1 MFYKSRRIQFLFK
14 SIIVYFLLLVLLR
27 IIFFL
32 IFNSE
37 SETYTLGNLFKAF
50 LIGIR
55 FDLRLS
61 VLVNIPLMIFC
72 LMPIANVVH
81 SLWVRKISNLY
92 IYLFTGFLLL
102 FYSVDMGH
110 YSYLGRRVDV
120 SVLRFLDN
128 PEISAQMVW
137 ESYPVILIII
147 LLLFIFIGFKL
158 IYDMVPAILLTTPQV
173 KTAKHKFFGF
183 TIGSMIILFSAWGTL
198 KQYPLRWSD
207 AFFSNN
213 SFISALGLNP
223 ILYYSDT
230 RRFAR
235 DDYSI
240 DKTKEYYPDIMD
252 FLSINDQES
261 EMLSYGR
268 YVAPLNNL
276 TQSPNIVIIFLES
289 VGANRLSI
297 LGNPLN
303 ATPNLDQIIEE
314 GILFKRFYVPIVG
327 TARSVFTMVTGIPDV
342 ARIKTSSRNPRIN
355 KQYSVINDFTGYEK
369 HYIMGGSAGWA
380 NIRGFLQLNIP
391 GLSITELDDLTSPRL
406 DVWGVSDH
414 DLFKEAHQVFENI
427 DKGKPFF
434 AIIQTATNHRPYS
447 IPENVTEFEVE
458 NISKELVNHAGF
470 KSVDQYNAM
479 RLLDHTIGEY
489 FSYAKGSEYFN
500 NTVFFLFGDHGTS
513 DPWAKHMP
521 LSDYELLLRS
531 YHVPLIVYGPTIIKG
546 GIIRN
551 DIAMLPDLIPTAAG
565 FAGISYHN
573 QTLGRDLMSVLE
585 NQEGFALTVGNK
597 HARPTIGVIG
607 EQYYL
612 TMFHDGKDIRLFDL
626 NVSGPPEDIQ
636 QEHPELTAK
645 YSRLV
650 QGLYETSKYMLCHNS
665 QLLDSINI
673 KSNPDK

>member
-1 MFYKSRRIQFLFK
+1 M
-14 SIIVYFLLLVLLR
+14 
-27 IIFFL
+27 
-32 IFNSE
+32 IFNSG
-37 SETYTLGNLFKAF
+37 SDSYSLGNLIKAL

-55 FDLRLS
+55 FDLRLA

-72 LMPIANVVH
+72 AMPIVNIVR
-81 SLWVRKISNLY
+81 SIWVRRISNLY
-92 IYLFTGFLLL
+92 IYSFTGLLLL
-102 FYSVDMGH
+102 FYSVDIGH

-120 SVLRFLDN
+120 SILGFLDN
-128 PEISAQMVW
+128 PRISAQMVW
-137 ESYPVILIII
+137 ESYPVIIILI

-158 IYDMVPAILLTTPQV
+158 IYDMVPAILLAKPQV
-173 KTAKHKFFGF
+173 KTAKQKFLGF
-183 TIGSMIILFSAWGTL
+183 TICGLIILFSAWGTL

-223 ILYYSDT
+223 ILFYNDT

-235 DDYSI
+235 DDFSIEKAKEYFSDMTEYLDI
-240 DKTKEYYPDIMD
+240 DKRDSKT
-252 FLSINDQES
+252 LN
-261 EMLSYGR
+261 YGR
-268 YVAPLNNL
+268 YTETSRHFNRP
-276 TQSPNIVIIFLES
+276 PNIVIIFLES

-314 GILFKRFYVPIVG
+314 GIFFKRFYVPMVG
-327 TARSVFTMVTGIPDV
+327 TARSVFTIVTGIPDV

-355 KQYSVINDFTGYEK
+355 KQYSIINDFTGYEK

-391 GLSITELDDLTSPRL
+391 DLSITELDDLKSPRL

-414 DLFKEAHQVFENI
+414 DLFKEAHQIFENS

-447 IPENVTEFEVE
+447 IPENITGFEVE
-458 NISKELVNHAGF
+458 HISKEKVNHAGF
-470 KSVDQYNAM
+470 KSVGQYNAM
-479 RLLDHTIGEY
+479 RLLDHAIGEY
-489 FSYAKGSEYFN
+489 FSYAKRSEYFS

-521 LSDYELLLRS
+521 LSNYELLLRS
-531 YHVPLIVYGPTIIKG
+531 YHVPLIVYGPTFTKG
-546 GIIRN
+546 GIVRD

-573 QTLGRDLMSVLE
+573 QTLGRDLMSIVE
-585 NQEGFALTVGNK
+585 NQEGFALTVGKK

-607 EQYYL
+607 SQYYL
-612 TMFHDGKDIRLFDL
+612 TMYHDGEDIRLYNL
-626 NVSGPPEDIQ
+626 NVPGAPEDIQ
-636 QEHPELTAK
+636 QEYPELTAK

-650 QGLYETSKYMLCHNS
+650 QGLYETSKYMLYHNS
-665 QLLDSINI
+665 QLLDHMSS
-673 KSNPDK
+673 K

>member
-27 IIFFL
+27 IIFYL

-37 SETYTLGNLFKAF
+37 SETYTLGNLFKAL

-55 FDLRLS
+55 FDLRLA

-72 LMPIANVVH
+72 AMPFVNIIH
-81 SLWVRKISNLY
+81 SIWMRRISDLY
-92 IYLFTGFLLL
+92 IYLFTGMLLL

-110 YSYLGRRVDV
+110 YSYLGRRIDI
-120 SVLRFLDN
+120 SVLRFLEN
-128 PEISAQMVW
+128 PQISAQMIW
-137 ESYPVILIII
+137 ESYPVIII
-147 LLLFIFIGFKL
+147 LILLSFIFMGFKL
-158 IYDMVPAILLTTPQV
+158 IYDSVPAILLTTPIV
-173 KTAKHKFFGF
+173 KTAKRKFLGF
-183 TIGSMIILFSAWGTL
+183 TIGSLIILFSAWGTL

-223 ILYYSDT
+223 ILYYNDT

-235 DDYSI
+235 DDYNI
-240 DKTKEYYPDIMD
+240 DKAKEYHRDIVE
-252 FLSINDQES
+252 FLGIKDQDPGI
-261 EMLSYGR
+261 LNYGR
-268 YVAPLNNL
+268 YATTLNHPTQPL
-276 TQSPNIVIIFLES
+276 NIVIIFLES

-297 LGNPLN
+297 IGNPLN

-314 GILFKRFYVPIVG
+314 GIFFNRFYVPMVG

-355 KQYSVINDFTGYEK
+355 KQYSIINDFTGYEK

-391 GLSITELDDLTSPRL
+391 DLLITELDDLKSPRL
-406 DVWGVSDH
+406 DVWGVSDY
-414 DLFKEAHQVFENI
+414 DLFKETHQIFENI
-427 DKGKPFF
+427 DPGKPFF

-447 IPENVTEFEVE
+447 IPDNVTRFKVDHL
-458 NISKELVNHAGF
+458 SKEKVNHAGF

-489 FSYAKGSEYFN
+489 FSYAKKSKYFS

-521 LSDYELLLRS
+521 QSDYELLLRS
-531 YHVPLIVYGPTIIKG
+531 YHVPLIIYGPGIIKG
-546 GIIRN
+546 GIMRN

-573 QTLGRDLMSVLE
+573 QTLGRDLMSIAD
-585 NQEGFALTVGNK
+585 NQEGLALTVGKK
-597 HARPTIGVIG
+597 HARPTIGVFG
-607 EQYYL
+607 NHYYL
-612 TMFHDGKDIRLFDL
+612 TMYHDGKDIRLYDL
-626 NVSGPPEDIQ
+626 KVTGSPEDIHTEQ
-636 QEHPELTAK
+636 PEITSK

-650 QGLYETSKYMLCHNS
+650 QGLYETSKYMLYHNS
-665 QLLDSINI
+665 QLLDPMNS
-673 KSNPDK
+673 K

>member
-14 SIIVYFLLLVLLR
+14 SIIVYFFLLVLLR
-27 IIFFL
+27 IIFYL

-37 SETYTLGNLFKAF
+37 SETYTLGNLFKAL

-55 FDLRLS
+55 FDLRLA

-72 LMPIANVVH
+72 AMPFVNIIH
-81 SLWVRKISNLY
+81 SVWMRRISDLY
-92 IYLFTGFLLL
+92 IYLFTGMLLL

-110 YSYLGRRVDV
+110 YSYLGRRIDI
-120 SVLRFLDN
+120 SVLRFLEN
-128 PEISAQMVW
+128 PQISAQMVW
-137 ESYPVILIII
+137 ESYPVIII
-147 LLLFIFIGFKL
+147 LILLSFIFMGFKL
-158 IYDMVPAILLTTPQV
+158 IYDSVPAILLTTPIV
-173 KTAKHKFFGF
+173 KTAKRKFLGF
-183 TIGSMIILFSAWGTL
+183 TIGSLIILFSAWGTL

-223 ILYYSDT
+223 ILYYNDT

-235 DDYSI
+235 DDYNI
-240 DKTKEYYPDIMD
+240 DKAKEYHRDIVE
-252 FLSINDQES
+252 FLGIKDQDPGI
-261 EMLSYGR
+261 LNYGR
-268 YVAPLNNL
+268 YATTLNHP
-276 TQSPNIVIIFLES
+276 TQPPNIVIIFLES

-297 LGNPLN
+297 IGNPLN

-314 GILFKRFYVPIVG
+314 GIFFNRFYVPMVG

-355 KQYSVINDFTGYEK
+355 KQYSIINDFTGYEK

-391 GLSITELDDLTSPRL
+391 DLLITELDDLKSPRL
-406 DVWGVSDH
+406 DVWGVSDY
-414 DLFKEAHQVFENI
+414 DLFKETHQIFENI
-427 DKGKPFF
+427 DPGKPFF

-447 IPENVTEFEVE
+447 IPDNVTRFKVDHL
-458 NISKELVNHAGF
+458 SKEKVNHAGF

-489 FSYAKGSEYFN
+489 FSYAKKSKYFS

-521 LSDYELLLRS
+521 QSDYELLLRS
-531 YHVPLIVYGPTIIKG
+531 YHVPLIIYGPGIIKG
-546 GIIRN
+546 GIMRN

-573 QTLGRDLMSVLE
+573 QTLGRDLMSIAD
-585 NQEGFALTVGNK
+585 NQEGLALTVGKK
-597 HARPTIGVIG
+597 HARPTIGVFG
-607 EQYYL
+607 SHYYL
-612 TMFHDGKDIRLFDL
+612 TMYHDGKDIRLYDL
-626 NVSGPPEDIQ
+626 KVTGSPEDIHTEQ
-636 QEHPELTAK
+636 PEITSK

-650 QGLYETSKYMLCHNS
+650 QGLYETSKYMLYHNS
-665 QLLDSINI
+665 QLLDPMNS
-673 KSNPDK
+673 K

>member
-1 MFYKSRRIQFLFK
+1 M
-14 SIIVYFLLLVLLR
+14 
-27 IIFFL
+27 

-37 SETYTLGNLFKAF
+37 SETYTLGNLFKAL

-55 FDLRLS
+55 FDLRLA

-72 LMPIANVVH
+72 AMPFVNIIH
-81 SLWVRKISNLY
+81 SIWMRRISDLY
-92 IYLFTGFLLL
+92 IYLFTGMLLL

-110 YSYLGRRVDV
+110 YSYLGRRIDI
-120 SVLRFLDN
+120 SVLRFLEN
-128 PEISAQMVW
+128 PQISAQMVW
-137 ESYPVILIII
+137 ESYPVIII
-147 LLLFIFIGFKL
+147 LILLSFIFMGFKL
-158 IYDMVPAILLTTPQV
+158 IYDSVPAILLTTPIV
-173 KTAKHKFFGF
+173 KTAKRKFLGF
-183 TIGSMIILFSAWGTL
+183 TIGSLIILFSAWGTL

-223 ILYYSDT
+223 ILYYNDT

-235 DDYSI
+235 DDYNI
-240 DKTKEYYPDIMD
+240 DKAKEYHRDIVE
-252 FLSINDQES
+252 FLGIKDQDPGI
-261 EMLSYGR
+261 LNYGR
-268 YVAPLNNL
+268 YATTLNHP
-276 TQSPNIVIIFLES
+276 TQPPNIVIIFLES

-297 LGNPLN
+297 IGNPLN

-314 GILFKRFYVPIVG
+314 GIFFNRFYVPMVG

-355 KQYSVINDFTGYEK
+355 KQYSIINDFTGYEK

-391 GLSITELDDLTSPRL
+391 DLLITELDDLKSPRL
-406 DVWGVSDH
+406 DVWGVSDY
-414 DLFKEAHQVFENI
+414 DLFKETHQIFENI
-427 DKGKPFF
+427 DPGKPFF

-447 IPENVTEFEVE
+447 IPDNVTRFKVDHL
-458 NISKELVNHAGF
+458 SKEKVNHAGF

-489 FSYAKGSEYFN
+489 FSYAKNSKYFS

-521 LSDYELLLRS
+521 QSDYELLLRS
-531 YHVPLIVYGPTIIKG
+531 YHVPLIIYGPGIIKG
-546 GIIRN
+546 GIMRN

-573 QTLGRDLMSVLE
+573 QTLGRDLMSIAD
-585 NQEGFALTVGNK
+585 NQEGLALTVGKK
-597 HARPTIGVIG
+597 HARPTIGVFG
-607 EQYYL
+607 SHYYL
-612 TMFHDGKDIRLFDL
+612 TMYHDGKDIRLYDL
-626 NVSGPPEDIQ
+626 KVTGSPEDIHTEQ
-636 QEHPELTAK
+636 PEITSK

-650 QGLYETSKYMLCHNS
+650 QGLYETSKYMLYHNS
-665 QLLDSINI
+665 QLLDPMNS
-673 KSNPDK
+673 K

>member
-1 MFYKSRRIQFLFK
+1 M
-14 SIIVYFLLLVLLR
+14 VYFLFLVLFR
-27 IIFFL
+27 ILFFM

-37 SETYTLGNLFKAF
+37 SDSYRLGSLIKAL

-55 FDLRLS
+55 FDLRLA

-72 LMPIANVVH
+72 AMPIVNVVR
-81 SLWVRKISNLY
+81 SIWVRRISNLY
-92 IYLFTGFLLL
+92 IYLFTGLLLL

-110 YSYLGRRVDV
+110 YSYLGQRVDV

-128 PEISAQMVW
+128 PQISAQMVW
-137 ESYPVILIII
+137 ESYPVIIILI

-158 IYDMVPAILLTTPQV
+158 IYDMVPAILLAKPQV
-173 KTAKHKFFGF
+173 KTAKQKFLGF
-183 TIGSMIILFSAWGTL
+183 TIGGLIVVFSTWGTL

-223 ILYYSDT
+223 ILFYNDT

-235 DDYSI
+235 DDFSIEKAKEYFSDMTEYLDI
-240 DKTKEYYPDIMD
+240 DKRDSKT
-252 FLSINDQES
+252 LN
-261 EMLSYGR
+261 YGR
-268 YVAPLNNL
+268 YTETSRHFNRP
-276 TQSPNIVIIFLES
+276 PNIVIIFLES

-314 GILFKRFYVPIVG
+314 GIFFKRFYVPMVG
-327 TARSVFTMVTGIPDV
+327 TARSVFTIVTGIPDV

-355 KQYSVINDFTGYEK
+355 KQYSIINDFTGHEK

-391 GLSITELDDLTSPRL
+391 DLSITELDDLKSPRL

-414 DLFKEAHQVFENI
+414 DLFKEAHQIFENS

-447 IPENVTEFEVE
+447 IPENITGFEVE
-458 NISKELVNHAGF
+458 HISKEKVNHAGF
-470 KSVDQYNAM
+470 KSVGQYNAM
-479 RLLDHTIGEY
+479 RLLDHAIGEY
-489 FSYAKGSEYFN
+489 FSYAKRSEYFS

-521 LSDYELLLRS
+521 LSNYELLLRS
-531 YHVPLIVYGPTIIKG
+531 YHVPLIVYGPTFTKG
-546 GIIRN
+546 GIVRD

-573 QTLGRDLMSVLE
+573 QTLGRDLMSIVE
-585 NQEGFALTVGNK
+585 NQEGFALTVGKK

-607 EQYYL
+607 SQYYL
-612 TMFHDGKDIRLFDL
+612 TMYHDGEDIRLYNL
-626 NVSGPPEDIQ
+626 NVPGAPEDIQ
-636 QEHPELTAK
+636 QEYPELTAK

-650 QGLYETSKYMLCHNS
+650 QGLYETSKYMLYHNS
-665 QLLDSINI
+665 QLLDHMSS
-673 KSNPDK
+673 K

>member
-1 MFYKSRRIQFLFK
+1 M
-14 SIIVYFLLLVLLR
+14 
-27 IIFFL
+27 
-32 IFNSE
+32 IFNFE
-37 SETYTLGNLFKAF
+37 SDSYRLGSLIKAL

-55 FDLRLS
+55 FDLRLA

-72 LMPIANVVH
+72 AMPIVNIVR
-81 SLWVRKISNLY
+81 SIWVRRISNLY
-92 IYLFTGFLLL
+92 IYSFTGLLLL
-102 FYSVDMGH
+102 FYSVDIGH

-120 SVLRFLDN
+120 SILGFLDN
-128 PEISAQMVW
+128 PRISAQMVW
-137 ESYPVILIII
+137 ESYPVIIILI

-158 IYDMVPAILLTTPQV
+158 IYDMVPAILLAKPQV
-173 KTAKHKFFGF
+173 KTAKQKFLGF
-183 TIGSMIILFSAWGTL
+183 TICGLIILFSAWGTL

-223 ILYYSDT
+223 ILFYNDT
-230 RRFAR
+230 RRFTR
-235 DDYSI
+235 DDFSIEKAKEYFSDMTEYLDI
-240 DKTKEYYPDIMD
+240 DKRDSKT
-252 FLSINDQES
+252 LN
-261 EMLSYGR
+261 YGR
-268 YVAPLNNL
+268 YTETSRHFNRP
-276 TQSPNIVIIFLES
+276 PNIVIIFLES

-314 GILFKRFYVPIVG
+314 GIFFKRFYVPMVG
-327 TARSVFTMVTGIPDV
+327 TARSVFTIVTGIPDV

-355 KQYSVINDFTGYEK
+355 KQYSIINDFTGYEK

-391 GLSITELDDLTSPRL
+391 DLSITELDDLKSPRL

-414 DLFKEAHQVFENI
+414 DLFKEAHQIFENS

-447 IPENVTEFEVE
+447 IPENITGFEVE
-458 NISKELVNHAGF
+458 HISKEKVNHAGF
-470 KSVDQYNAM
+470 KSVGQYNAM
-479 RLLDHTIGEY
+479 RLLDHAIGEY
-489 FSYAKGSEYFN
+489 FSYAKRSEYFS

-521 LSDYELLLRS
+521 LSNYELLLRS
-531 YHVPLIVYGPTIIKG
+531 YHVPLIVYGPTFTKG
-546 GIIRN
+546 GIVRD

-573 QTLGRDLMSVLE
+573 QTLGRDLMSIVE
-585 NQEGFALTVGNK
+585 NQEGFALTVGKK

-607 EQYYL
+607 SQYYL
-612 TMFHDGKDIRLFDL
+612 TMYHDGEDIRLYNL
-626 NVSGPPEDIQ
+626 NVPGAPEDIQ
-636 QEHPELTAK
+636 QEYPELTAK

-650 QGLYETSKYMLCHNS
+650 QGLYETSKYMLYHNS
-665 QLLDSINI
+665 QLLDHMSS
-673 KSNPDK
+673 K

>member
-55 FDLRLS
+55 FDLRLA

-72 LMPIANVVH
+72 ALPFVNIIH
-81 SLWVRKISNLY
+81 SVWTRRISDLY
-92 IYLFTGFLLL
+92 IYLFTGMLLL

-110 YSYLGRRVDV
+110 YSYLGRRIDI
-120 SVLRFLDN
+120 SVLRFLEN
-128 PEISAQMVW
+128 PQISAQMVW
-137 ESYPVILIII
+137 ESYPVIIILII
-147 LLLFIFIGFKL
+147 LSFIFIGFKL
-158 IYDMVPAILLTTPQV
+158 IYDFVPAILYTTPIL
-173 KTAKHKFFGF
+173 KTAKRKFFGF
-183 TIGSMIILFSAWGTL
+183 TISSLIILFSAWGTL

-223 ILYYSDT
+223 ILYYNDT

-235 DDYSI
+235 DDFNI
-240 DKTKEYYPDIMD
+240 NKAKEYHHDIVE
-252 FLSINDQES
+252 FLGIKDQDPGI
-261 EMLSYGR
+261 LNYGR
-268 YVAPLNNL
+268 YATTLNHP

-289 VGANRLSI
+289 VGANRLSK
-297 LGNPLN
+297 LGNSLN
-303 ATPNLDQIIEE
+303 ATPKLDQIIED
-314 GILFKRFYVPIVG
+314 GIFFKRFYVPMVG

-355 KQYSVINDFTGYEK
+355 KQYSIINDFTGYEK

-391 GLSITELDDLTSPRL
+391 DLLITELDDLKSPRL
-406 DVWGVSDH
+406 DVWGVSDY
-414 DLFKEAHQVFENI
+414 DLFKETHQIFENI
-427 DKGKPFF
+427 DPGKPFF

-447 IPENVTEFEVE
+447 IPDNVTSFKVDHL
-458 NISKELVNHAGF
+458 SKEKVNHAGF

-489 FSYAKGSEYFN
+489 FSYAKKSKYFS

-521 LSDYELLLRS
+521 QSDYELLLRS
-531 YHVPLIVYGPTIIKG
+531 YHVPLIIYGPGIIKG
-546 GIIRN
+546 GIMRN

-573 QTLGRDLMSVLE
+573 QTLGRDLMSIAD
-585 NQEGFALTVGNK
+585 NQEGLALTVGKK
-597 HARPTIGVIG
+597 HARPTIGVFG
-607 EQYYL
+607 SHYYL
-612 TMFHDGKDIRLFDL
+612 TMYHDGKDIRLYDL
-626 NVSGPPEDIQ
+626 NITGSPEDIHTEQ
-636 QEHPELTAK
+636 PEITSK

-650 QGLYETSKYMLCHNS
+650 QGLYETSKYMLYHNS
-665 QLLDSINI
+665 QLLDPVNS
-673 KSNPDK
+673 K

>member
-1 MFYKSRRIQFLFK
+1 M
-14 SIIVYFLLLVLLR
+14 
-27 IIFFL
+27 

-72 LMPIANVVH
+72 ALPFVNIIH
-81 SLWVRKISNLY
+81 SVWTRRISDLY
-92 IYLFTGFLLL
+92 IYLFTVMLLL
-102 FYSVDMGH
+102 FYSVDMGY
-110 YSYLGRRVDV
+110 YSYLGRRIDI
-120 SVLRFLDN
+120 SVLRFLEN
-128 PEISAQMVW
+128 PQISAQMVW
-137 ESYPVILIII
+137 ESYPVIII
-147 LLLFIFIGFKL
+147 LILLSFIFIGFKL
-158 IYDMVPAILLTTPQV
+158 IYDLVPAILLTTPIL
-173 KTAKHKFFGF
+173 KTAKRKFLGF
-183 TIGSMIILFSAWGTL
+183 TISSLIILFSAWGTL

-223 ILYYSDT
+223 ILYYNDT

-235 DDYSI
+235 DDFNI
-240 DKTKEYYPDIMD
+240 NKAKEYHRDIVE
-252 FLSINDQES
+252 FLGIKDQDPEI
-261 EMLSYGR
+261 LNYGR
-268 YVAPLNNL
+268 YATKLDHP

-289 VGANRLSI
+289 VGANRLSK
-297 LGNPLN
+297 LGNSLN
-303 ATPNLDQIIEE
+303 ATPNLDQIIED
-314 GILFKRFYVPIVG
+314 GIFFKRFYVPMVG

-355 KQYSVINDFTGYEK
+355 KQYSIINDFTGYEK

-391 GLSITELDDLTSPRL
+391 DLLITELDDLKSPRL
-406 DVWGVSDH
+406 DVWGVSDY
-414 DLFKEAHQVFENI
+414 DLFKETHQIFENI
-427 DKGKPFF
+427 DPGKPFF

-447 IPENVTEFEVE
+447 IPDNVTSFKVDHL
-458 NISKELVNHAGF
+458 SKEKVNHAGF

-489 FSYAKGSEYFN
+489 FSYAKKSKYFS

-521 LSDYELLLRS
+521 QSDYELLLRS
-531 YHVPLIVYGPTIIKG
+531 YHVPLIIYGPGIIKG
-546 GIIRN
+546 GIMRN

-573 QTLGRDLMSVLE
+573 QTLGRDLMSIAD
-585 NQEGFALTVGNK
+585 NQEGLALTVGKK
-597 HARPTIGVIG
+597 HARPTIGVFG
-607 EQYYL
+607 SHYYL
-612 TMFHDGKDIRLFDL
+612 TMYHDGKDIRLYDL
-626 NVSGPPEDIQ
+626 NITGSPEDIHREQ
-636 QEHPELTAK
+636 SEITSK

-650 QGLYETSKYMLCHNS
+650 QGLYETSKYMLYHNS
-665 QLLDSINI
+665 QLLDPVNS
-673 KSNPDK
+673 K

>member
-27 IIFFL
+27 IIFYL

-37 SETYTLGNLFKAF
+37 SETYTLGNLFKAL

-55 FDLRLS
+55 FDLRLA

-72 LMPIANVVH
+72 AMPFVNIIH
-81 SLWVRKISNLY
+81 SIWMRRISDLY
-92 IYLFTGFLLL
+92 IYLFTGMLLL

-110 YSYLGRRVDV
+110 YSYLGRRIDI
-120 SVLRFLDN
+120 SVLRFLEN
-128 PEISAQMVW
+128 PQISAQMVW
-137 ESYPVILIII
+137 ESYPVIII
-147 LLLFIFIGFKL
+147 LILLSFIFIGFKL
-158 IYDMVPAILLTTPQV
+158 IYDSVPAILLTTPIV
-173 KTAKHKFFGF
+173 KTAKRKFLGF
-183 TIGSMIILFSAWGTL
+183 TIGSLIILFSAWGTL

-223 ILYYSDT
+223 ILYYNDT

-235 DDYSI
+235 DDYNI
-240 DKTKEYYPDIMD
+240 DKAKEYHRDIVE
-252 FLSINDQES
+252 FLGIKDQDPGI
-261 EMLSYGR
+261 LNYGR
-268 YVAPLNNL
+268 YATTLNHP
-276 TQSPNIVIIFLES
+276 TQPPNIVIIFLES

-297 LGNPLN
+297 IGNPLN

-314 GILFKRFYVPIVG
+314 GIFFNRFYVPMVG

-355 KQYSVINDFTGYEK
+355 KQYSIINDFTGYEK

-391 GLSITELDDLTSPRL
+391 DLLITELDDLKSPRL
-406 DVWGVSDH
+406 DVWGVSDY
-414 DLFKEAHQVFENI
+414 DLFKETHQIFENI
-427 DKGKPFF
+427 DPGKPFF

-447 IPENVTEFEVE
+447 IPDNVTRFKVDHL
-458 NISKELVNHAGF
+458 SKEKVNHAGF

-489 FSYAKGSEYFN
+489 FSYAKKSKYFS

-521 LSDYELLLRS
+521 QSDYELLLRS
-531 YHVPLIVYGPTIIKG
+531 YHVPLIIYGPGIIKG
-546 GIIRN
+546 GIMRN

-573 QTLGRDLMSVLE
+573 QTLGRDLMSIAD
-585 NQEGFALTVGNK
+585 NQEGLALTVGKK
-597 HARPTIGVIG
+597 HARPTIGVFG
-607 EQYYL
+607 SHYYL
-612 TMFHDGKDIRLFDL
+612 TMYHDGKDIRLYDL
-626 NVSGPPEDIQ
+626 KVTGSPEDIHTEQ
-636 QEHPELTAK
+636 PEITSK

-650 QGLYETSKYMLCHNS
+650 QGLYETSKYMLYHNS
-665 QLLDSINI
+665 QLLDPMNS
-673 KSNPDK
+673 K

>member
-1 MFYKSRRIQFLFK
+1 M
-14 SIIVYFLLLVLLR
+14 
-27 IIFFL
+27 

-55 FDLRLS
+55 FDLRLA

-72 LMPIANVVH
+72 ALPFVNIIH
-81 SLWVRKISNLY
+81 SVWMRRISDLY
-92 IYLFTGFLLL
+92 IYLFTGMLLL

-110 YSYLGRRVDV
+110 YSYLGRRIDI
-120 SVLRFLDN
+120 SVLRFLEN
-128 PEISAQMVW
+128 PQISAQMVW
-137 ESYPVILIII
+137 ESYPVIII
-147 LLLFIFIGFKL
+147 LILLSFIFIGFKL
-158 IYDMVPAILLTTPQV
+158 IYDFVPAILYTTPIL
-173 KTAKHKFFGF
+173 KTAKRKFFGF
-183 TIGSMIILFSAWGTL
+183 TISSLIILFSAWGTL

-223 ILYYSDT
+223 ILYYNDT

-235 DDYSI
+235 DDFNI
-240 DKTKEYYPDIMD
+240 DKAKEYHRDIVE
-252 FLSINDQES
+252 FLGIKDQGTGI
-261 EMLSYGR
+261 LNYGR
-268 YVAPLNNL
+268 YATELNHP

-289 VGANRLSI
+289 VGANRLSK
-297 LGNPLN
+297 LGNSLN
-303 ATPNLDQIIEE
+303 ATPNLDQIIED
-314 GILFKRFYVPIVG
+314 GIFFKRFYVPMVG

-355 KQYSVINDFTGYEK
+355 KQYSIINDFTGYEK

-391 GLSITELDDLTSPRL
+391 DLLITELDDLKSPRL
-406 DVWGVSDH
+406 DVWGVSDY
-414 DLFKEAHQVFENI
+414 DLFKETHQIFENI
-427 DKGKPFF
+427 DPGKPFF

-447 IPENVTEFEVE
+447 IPDNVTRFKVDHL
-458 NISKELVNHAGF
+458 SKEKVNHAGF

-489 FSYAKGSEYFN
+489 FSYAKKSKYFS

-521 LSDYELLLRS
+521 QSDYELLLRS
-531 YHVPLIVYGPTIIKG
+531 YHVPLIIYGPGIIKG
-546 GIIRN
+546 GIMRN

-573 QTLGRDLMSVLE
+573 QTLGRDLMSIAE
-585 NQEGFALTVGNK
+585 NQEGLALTVGKK
-597 HARPTIGVIG
+597 HARPTIGVFG
-607 EQYYL
+607 SHYYL
-612 TMFHDGKDIRLFDL
+612 TMYHDGEDIRLYDL
-626 NVSGPPEDIQ
+626 NVTGSAEDIHR
-636 QEHPELTAK
+636 EYPELTAK

-650 QGLYETSKYMLCHNS
+650 QGLYETSKYMLYHNS
-665 QLLDSINI
+665 QLLDPVNS
-673 KSNPDK
+673 K

>member
-27 IIFFL
+27 IIFYL

-37 SETYTLGNLFKAF
+37 SETYTLGNLFKAL

-55 FDLRLS
+55 FDLRLA

-72 LMPIANVVH
+72 AMPFVNIIH
-81 SLWVRKISNLY
+81 SIWMRRISDLY
-92 IYLFTGFLLL
+92 IYLFTGMLLL

-110 YSYLGRRVDV
+110 YSYLGRRIDI
-120 SVLRFLDN
+120 SVLRFLEN
-128 PEISAQMVW
+128 PQISAQMVW
-137 ESYPVILIII
+137 ESYPVIII
-147 LLLFIFIGFKL
+147 LILLSFIFMGFKL
-158 IYDMVPAILLTTPQV
+158 IYDSVPAILLTTPIV
-173 KTAKHKFFGF
+173 KTAKRKFLGF
-183 TIGSMIILFSAWGTL
+183 TIGSLIILFSAWGTL

-223 ILYYSDT
+223 ILYYNDT

-235 DDYSI
+235 DDYNI
-240 DKTKEYYPDIMD
+240 DKAKEYHRDIVE
-252 FLSINDQES
+252 FLGIKDQDPGI
-261 EMLSYGR
+261 LNYGR
-268 YVAPLNNL
+268 YATTLNHP
-276 TQSPNIVIIFLES
+276 TQPPNIVIIFLES

-297 LGNPLN
+297 IGNPLN

-314 GILFKRFYVPIVG
+314 GIFFNRFYVPMVG

-355 KQYSVINDFTGYEK
+355 KQYSIINDFTGYEK

-391 GLSITELDDLTSPRL
+391 DLLITELDDLKSPRL
-406 DVWGVSDH
+406 DVWGVSDY
-414 DLFKEAHQVFENI
+414 DLFKETHQIFENI
-427 DKGKPFF
+427 DPGKPFF

-447 IPENVTEFEVE
+447 IPDNVTRFKVDHL
-458 NISKELVNHAGF
+458 SKEKVNHAGF

-489 FSYAKGSEYFN
+489 FSYAKKSKYFS

-521 LSDYELLLRS
+521 QSDYELLLRS
-531 YHVPLIVYGPTIIKG
+531 YHVPLIIYGPGIIKG
-546 GIIRN
+546 GIMRN

-573 QTLGRDLMSVLE
+573 QTLGRDLMSIAD
-585 NQEGFALTVGNK
+585 NQEGLALTVGKK
-597 HARPTIGVIG
+597 HARPTIGVFG
-607 EQYYL
+607 SHYYL
-612 TMFHDGKDIRLFDL
+612 TMYHDGKDIRLYDL
-626 NVSGPPEDIQ
+626 KVTGSPEDIHTEQ
-636 QEHPELTAK
+636 PEITSK

-650 QGLYETSKYMLCHNS
+650 QGLYETSKYMLYHNS
-665 QLLDSINI
+665 QLLDPMNS
-673 KSNPDK
+673 K

>member
-1 MFYKSRRIQFLFK
+1 M
-14 SIIVYFLLLVLLR
+14 
-27 IIFFL
+27 

-55 FDLRLS
+55 FDLRLA

-72 LMPIANVVH
+72 ALPFVNIIH
-81 SLWVRKISNLY
+81 SVWTRRISDLY
-92 IYLFTGFLLL
+92 IYLFTGMLLL

-110 YSYLGRRVDV
+110 YSYLGRRIDI
-120 SVLRFLDN
+120 SVLRFLEN
-128 PEISAQMVW
+128 PQISAQMVW
-137 ESYPVILIII
+137 ESYPVIII
-147 LLLFIFIGFKL
+147 LILLSFIFMGFKL
-158 IYDMVPAILLTTPQV
+158 IYDSVPAILLTTPIV
-173 KTAKHKFFGF
+173 KTAKRKFLGF
-183 TIGSMIILFSAWGTL
+183 TIGSLIILFSAWGTL

-223 ILYYSDT
+223 ILYYNDT

-235 DDYSI
+235 DDYNI
-240 DKTKEYYPDIMD
+240 DKAKEYHRDIVE
-252 FLSINDQES
+252 FLGIKDQDPGI
-261 EMLSYGR
+261 LNYGR
-268 YVAPLNNL
+268 YATTLNHP
-276 TQSPNIVIIFLES
+276 TQPPNIVIIFLES

-297 LGNPLN
+297 IGNPLN

-314 GILFKRFYVPIVG
+314 GIFFNRFYVPMVG

-355 KQYSVINDFTGYEK
+355 KQYSIINDFTGYEK

-391 GLSITELDDLTSPRL
+391 DLLITELDDLKSPRL
-406 DVWGVSDH
+406 DVWGVSDY
-414 DLFKEAHQVFENI
+414 DLFKETHQIFENI
-427 DKGKPFF
+427 DPGKPFF

-447 IPENVTEFEVE
+447 IPDNVTRFKVDHL
-458 NISKELVNHAGF
+458 SKEKVNHAGF

-489 FSYAKGSEYFN
+489 FSYAKKSKYFS

-521 LSDYELLLRS
+521 QSDYELLLRS
-531 YHVPLIVYGPTIIKG
+531 YHVPLIIYGPGIIKG
-546 GIIRN
+546 GIMRN

-565 FAGISYHN
+565 FAGISYYN
-573 QTLGRDLMSVLE
+573 QTLGRDLMSIAD
-585 NQEGFALTVGNK
+585 NQEGLALTVGKK
-597 HARPTIGVIG
+597 HARPTIGVFG
-607 EQYYL
+607 SHYYL
-612 TMFHDGKDIRLFDL
+612 TMYHDGKDIRLYDL
-626 NVSGPPEDIQ
+626 KVTGSPEDIHTEQ
-636 QEHPELTAK
+636 PEITSK

-650 QGLYETSKYMLCHNS
+650 QGLYETSKYMLYHNS
-665 QLLDSINI
+665 QLLDPMNS
-673 KSNPDK
+673 K

>member
-1 MFYKSRRIQFLFK
+1 M
-14 SIIVYFLLLVLLR
+14 
-27 IIFFL
+27 

-37 SETYTLGNLFKAF
+37 SETYTLGNLFKAL

-55 FDLRLS
+55 FDLRLA

-72 LMPIANVVH
+72 AMPFVNVIH
-81 SLWVRKISNLY
+81 SVWMRRISDLY
-92 IYLFTGFLLL
+92 IYLFTGMLLL
-102 FYSVDMGH
+102 FYSFDMGH
-110 YSYLGRRVDV
+110 YSYLGRRVDI
-120 SVLRFLDN
+120 SVLRFLEN
-128 PEISAQMVW
+128 PQISAQMVW
-137 ESYPVILIII
+137 ESYPVITILI
-147 LLLFIFIGFKL
+147 LLSFIFIGFKL
-158 IYDMVPAILLTTPQV
+158 IYNLVPAILLTTPIV
-173 KTAKHKFFGF
+173 KTAKRKFFGF
-183 TIGSMIILFSAWGTL
+183 TISSLIILFSAWGTL

-223 ILYYSDT
+223 ILYYNDT

-235 DDYSI
+235 DDFNI
-240 DKTKEYYPDIMD
+240 DKAKEYHRDIVE
-252 FLSINDQES
+252 FLRIKDQDPEI
-261 EMLSYGR
+261 LNYGR
-268 YVAPLNNL
+268 YATPLNHP

-314 GILFKRFYVPIVG
+314 GIFFKRFYVPMVG
-327 TARSVFTMVTGIPDV
+327 TARSVFTLVTGIPDV

-355 KQYSVINDFTGYEK
+355 KQYSIINDFRGYEK

-391 GLSITELDDLTSPRL
+391 DLSITELDDLKSPRL
-406 DVWGVSDH
+406 DVWGVSDY
-414 DLFKEAHQVFENI
+414 DLFKEVHQIFENI
-427 DKGKPFF
+427 DPGKPFF

-447 IPENVTEFEVE
+447 IPDNVTKFKVDH
-458 NISKELVNHAGF
+458 ISKEKVNHAGF

-489 FSYAKGSEYFN
+489 FSYAKNSKYFS

-521 LSDYELLLRS
+521 QSDYELLLRS
-531 YHVPLIVYGPTIIKG
+531 YHVPLIVYGPSIIKG
-546 GIIRN
+546 GIMRN

-573 QTLGRDLMSVLE
+573 QTLGRDLMSIAE
-585 NQEGFALTVGNK
+585 NQEGLALTVGKK
-597 HARPTIGVIG
+597 HARPTIGVLG
-607 EQYYL
+607 GDYYL
-612 TMFHDGKDIRLFDL
+612 TMYHDGKDIRLYDL
-626 NVSGPPEDIQ
+626 NITGSPEDIHTEQ
-636 QEHPELTAK
+636 PEITSK

-650 QGLYETSKYMLCHNS
+650 QGLYETSKYMLYHNS
-665 QLLDSINI
+665 QLLDSMNS
-673 KSNPDK
+673 K

>member
-55 FDLRLS
+55 FDLRLA

-72 LMPIANVVH
+72 ALPFVNIIH
-81 SLWVRKISNLY
+81 SVWTRRISDLY
-92 IYLFTGFLLL
+92 IYLFTGMLLL

-110 YSYLGRRVDV
+110 YSYLGRRIDI
-120 SVLRFLDN
+120 SVLRFLEN
-128 PEISAQMVW
+128 PQISAQMVW
-137 ESYPVILIII
+137 ESYPVIIILII
-147 LLLFIFIGFKL
+147 LSFIFIGFKL
-158 IYDMVPAILLTTPQV
+158 IYDLVPAILLTTPIV
-173 KTAKHKFFGF
+173 KTAKRKFLGF
-183 TIGSMIILFSAWGTL
+183 TISSLIILFSAWGTL

-223 ILYYSDT
+223 ILYYNDT

-235 DDYSI
+235 DDFNI
-240 DKTKEYYPDIMD
+240 NKAKEYHHDIVE
-252 FLSINDQES
+252 FLGIKDQDPGI
-261 EMLSYGR
+261 LNYGR
-268 YVAPLNNL
+268 YATTLNHP
-276 TQSPNIVIIFLES
+276 TQPPNIVIIFLES

-297 LGNPLN
+297 IGNPLN

-314 GILFKRFYVPIVG
+314 GIFFNRFYVPMVG

-355 KQYSVINDFTGYEK
+355 KQYSIINDFTGYEK

-391 GLSITELDDLTSPRL
+391 DLLITELDDLKSPRL
-406 DVWGVSDH
+406 DVWGVSDY
-414 DLFKEAHQVFENI
+414 DLFKETHQIFENI
-427 DKGKPFF
+427 DPGKPFF

-447 IPENVTEFEVE
+447 IPDNVTSFKVDHL
-458 NISKELVNHAGF
+458 SKEKVNHAGF

-489 FSYAKGSEYFN
+489 FSYAKKSKYFS

-521 LSDYELLLRS
+521 QSDYELLLRS
-531 YHVPLIVYGPTIIKG
+531 YHVPLIIYGPGIIKG
-546 GIIRN
+546 GIMRN

-573 QTLGRDLMSVLE
+573 QTLGRDLMSIAD
-585 NQEGFALTVGNK
+585 NQEGLALTVGKK
-597 HARPTIGVIG
+597 HARPTIGVFG
-607 EQYYL
+607 SHYYL
-612 TMFHDGKDIRLFDL
+612 TMYHDGKDIRLYDL
-626 NVSGPPEDIQ
+626 NITGSPEDIHTEQ
-636 QEHPELTAK
+636 PEITSK

-650 QGLYETSKYMLCHNS
+650 QGLYETSKYMLYHNS
-665 QLLDSINI
+665 QLL
-673 KSNPDK
+673 NPVNSK

>member
-27 IIFFL
+27 IIFYL

-37 SETYTLGNLFKAF
+37 SETYTLGNLFKAL

-55 FDLRLS
+55 FDLRLA

-72 LMPIANVVH
+72 AMPFVNIIH
-81 SLWVRKISNLY
+81 SVWMRRISDLY
-92 IYLFTGFLLL
+92 IYLFTGMLLL
-102 FYSVDMGH
+102 FYSIDMGH
-110 YSYLGRRVDV
+110 YSYLGRRVDI
-120 SVLRFLDN
+120 SVLRFLEN
-128 PEISAQMVW
+128 PQISAQMVW
-137 ESYPVILIII
+137 ESYPVIII
-147 LLLFIFIGFKL
+147 LILLSFIFIGFKL
-158 IYDMVPAILLTTPQV
+158 IYDSVPAILLTTPIV
-173 KTAKHKFFGF
+173 KTAKRKFLGF
-183 TIGSMIILFSAWGTL
+183 TIGSLIILFSAWGTL

-223 ILYYSDT
+223 ILYYNDT

-235 DDYSI
+235 DDYNI
-240 DKTKEYYPDIMD
+240 DKAKEYHRDIVE
-252 FLSINDQES
+252 FLGIKDQDPGI
-261 EMLSYGR
+261 LNYGR
-268 YVAPLNNL
+268 YATTLNHP
-276 TQSPNIVIIFLES
+276 TQPPNIVIIFLES

-297 LGNPLN
+297 IGNPLN

-314 GILFKRFYVPIVG
+314 GIFFNRFYVPMVG

-355 KQYSVINDFTGYEK
+355 KQYSIINDFAGYEK

-391 GLSITELDDLTSPRL
+391 DLSITELDDLKSPRL
-406 DVWGVSDH
+406 DVWGVSDY
-414 DLFKEAHQVFENI
+414 DLFKETHQIFENI
-427 DKGKPFF
+427 DPGKPFF

-447 IPENVTEFEVE
+447 IPDNVTRFKVDHL
-458 NISKELVNHAGF
+458 SKEKVNHAGF

-489 FSYAKGSEYFN
+489 FSYAKKSKYFS

-521 LSDYELLLRS
+521 QSDYELLLRS
-531 YHVPLIVYGPTIIKG
+531 YHVPLIIYGPGIIKG
-546 GIIRN
+546 GIMRN

-573 QTLGRDLMSVLE
+573 QTLGRDLMSIAD
-585 NQEGFALTVGNK
+585 NQEGLALTVGKK
-597 HARPTIGVIG
+597 HARPTIGVFG
-607 EQYYL
+607 SHYYL
-612 TMFHDGKDIRLFDL
+612 TMYHDGKDIRLYDL
-626 NVSGPPEDIQ
+626 KVTGSPEDIHTEQ
-636 QEHPELTAK
+636 PEITSK

-650 QGLYETSKYMLCHNS
+650 QGLYETSKYMLYHNS
-665 QLLDSINI
+665 QLLDPMNS
-673 KSNPDK
+673 K

>member
-27 IIFFL
+27 IIFYL

-37 SETYTLGNLFKAF
+37 SETYTLGNLFKAL

-55 FDLRLS
+55 FDLRLA

-72 LMPIANVVH
+72 AMPFVNVIH
-81 SLWVRKISNLY
+81 SVWMRRISDLY
-92 IYLFTGFLLL
+92 IYLFTGMLLL
-102 FYSVDMGH
+102 FYSFDMGH
-110 YSYLGRRVDV
+110 YSYLGRRVDI
-120 SVLRFLDN
+120 SVLRFLEN
-128 PEISAQMVW
+128 PQISAQMVW
-137 ESYPVILIII
+137 ESYPVITILI
-147 LLLFIFIGFKL
+147 LLSFIFIGFKL
-158 IYDMVPAILLTTPQV
+158 IYNLVPAILLTTPIV
-173 KTAKHKFFGF
+173 KTAKRKFFGF
-183 TIGSMIILFSAWGTL
+183 TISSLIILFSAWGTL

-223 ILYYSDT
+223 ILYYNDT

-235 DDYSI
+235 DDFNI
-240 DKTKEYYPDIMD
+240 DKAKEYHRDIVE
-252 FLSINDQES
+252 FLRIKDQDPEI
-261 EMLSYGR
+261 LNYGR
-268 YVAPLNNL
+268 YAAPLNHP

-314 GILFKRFYVPIVG
+314 GIFFKRFYVPMVG
-327 TARSVFTMVTGIPDV
+327 TARSVFTLVTGIPDV

-355 KQYSVINDFTGYEK
+355 KQYSIINDFRGYEK

-391 GLSITELDDLTSPRL
+391 DLSITELDDLKSPRL
-406 DVWGVSDH
+406 DVWGVSDY
-414 DLFKEAHQVFENI
+414 DLFKEVHQIFENI
-427 DKGKPFF
+427 DPGKPFF

-447 IPENVTEFEVE
+447 IPDNVTKFKVDH
-458 NISKELVNHAGF
+458 ISKEKVNHAGF

-489 FSYAKGSEYFN
+489 FSYAKNSKYFS

-521 LSDYELLLRS
+521 QSDYELLLRS
-531 YHVPLIVYGPTIIKG
+531 YHVPLIVYGPSIIKG
-546 GIIRN
+546 GIMRN

-573 QTLGRDLMSVLE
+573 QTLGRDLMSIAD
-585 NQEGFALTVGNK
+585 NQEGLALTVGKK
-597 HARPTIGVIG
+597 HARPTIGVFG
-607 EQYYL
+607 SHYYL
-612 TMFHDGKDIRLFDL
+612 TMYHDGKDIRLYDL
-626 NVSGPPEDIQ
+626 NITGSPEDIHTEQ
-636 QEHPELTAK
+636 PEITSK

-650 QGLYETSKYMLCHNS
+650 QGLYETSKYMLYHNS
-665 QLLDSINI
+665 QLLDSMNS
-673 KSNPDK
+673 K

>member
-27 IIFFL
+27 IIFYL

-37 SETYTLGNLFKAF
+37 SETYTLGNLFKAL

-55 FDLRLS
+55 FDLRLA

-72 LMPIANVVH
+72 AMPFVNIIH
-81 SLWVRKISNLY
+81 SIWMRRISDLY
-92 IYLFTGFLLL
+92 IYLFTGMLLL

-110 YSYLGRRVDV
+110 YSYLGRRIDI
-120 SVLRFLDN
+120 SVLRFLEN
-128 PEISAQMVW
+128 PQISAQMVW
-137 ESYPVILIII
+137 ESYPVIII
-147 LLLFIFIGFKL
+147 LILLSFIFMGFKL
-158 IYDMVPAILLTTPQV
+158 IYDSVPAILLTTPIV
-173 KTAKHKFFGF
+173 KTAKRKFLGF
-183 TIGSMIILFSAWGTL
+183 TIGSLIILFSAWGTL

-223 ILYYSDT
+223 ILYYNDT

-235 DDYSI
+235 DDYNI
-240 DKTKEYYPDIMD
+240 DKAKEYHRDIVE
-252 FLSINDQES
+252 FLGIKDQDPGI
-261 EMLSYGR
+261 LNYGR
-268 YVAPLNNL
+268 YATTLNHP
-276 TQSPNIVIIFLES
+276 TQPPNIVIIFLES

-297 LGNPLN
+297 IGNPLN

-314 GILFKRFYVPIVG
+314 GIFFNRFYVPMVG

-355 KQYSVINDFTGYEK
+355 KQYSIINDFTGYEK

-391 GLSITELDDLTSPRL
+391 DLLITELDDLKSPRL
-406 DVWGVSDH
+406 DVWGVSDY
-414 DLFKEAHQVFENI
+414 DLFKETHQIFENI
-427 DKGKPFF
+427 DPGKPFF

-447 IPENVTEFEVE
+447 IPDNVTRFKVDHL
-458 NISKELVNHAGF
+458 SKEKVNHAGF

-489 FSYAKGSEYFN
+489 FSYAKKSKYFS

-521 LSDYELLLRS
+521 QSDYELLLRS
-531 YHVPLIVYGPTIIKG
+531 YHVPLIIYGPGIIKG
-546 GIIRN
+546 GIMRN

-573 QTLGRDLMSVLE
+573 QTLGRDLMSIAD
-585 NQEGFALTVGNK
+585 NQEGLALTVGKK
-597 HARPTIGVIG
+597 HARPTIGVFG
-607 EQYYL
+607 NHYYL
-612 TMFHDGKDIRLFDL
+612 TMYHDGKDIRLYDL
-626 NVSGPPEDIQ
+626 KVTGSPEDIHTEQ
-636 QEHPELTAK
+636 PEITSK

-650 QGLYETSKYMLCHNS
+650 QGLYETSKYMLYHNS
-665 QLLDSINI
+665 QLLDPMNS
-673 KSNPDK
+673 K